1 MSYWALS
8 SVVERLICNEEIA
21 GSSPAGSIMNQTE
34 ISAIKYDLI
43 RIAVLLGISIL
54 APLFH
59 QQHITGSI
67 VNAVLFIS
75 VIVLGVQKAVI
86 IGLIP
91 SLVSL
96 SIGFLPVI
104 LFPMIPFIMI
114 SNVILIL
121 TFDYLKKN
129 FIIGVISASILK
141 FLFLYFSSDLVIK
154 MIIKKELAL
163 SVSSMMSWPQL
174 FTALSGGIIAYL
186 FLKTTKRI

>member
-1 MSYWALS
+1 
-8 SVVERLICNEEIA
+8 
-21 GSSPAGSIMNQTE
+21 MNQTE